1 MELNN
6 NDAAV
11 GTDSTNAQATTTSAG
26 EIDLYAEVI
35 AFAALSSEER
45 LRLLDR
51 PVKVS
56 VETGRPSAD
65 ADKENASLEPVLTHT
80 PIQPVEAA
88 TAASEKRTPSPE
100 AEEHTSP
107 EPVLT
112 HSTIEPVQ
120 SDTTVPA
127 AESARDSDV
136 SKAYVEAGE
145 VRPPLLDAT
154 RPSGPLSGFNL
165 PPEIVYTGALTRGVC
180 LACGAESSADDLFCM
195 ACGGFIDEIA
205 TTFPFNP
212 TCGECKQRI
221 AADEIFCPWC
231 GSGLP
236 VV

>member
-51 PVKVS
+51 
-56 VETGRPSAD
+56 
-65 ADKENASLEPVLTHT
+65 
-80 PIQPVEAA
+80 
-88 TAASEKRTPSPE
+88 
-100 AEEHTSP
+100 HTSP